1 MGLEPATVS
10 DEPPA
15 RPPGAGLLAALRVRR
30 NATIGVTAG
39 VALAALGYLVR
50 VFELIGPVGGTQRY
64 PVVGPEGWF
73 LVLGFVLASAT
84 ALLVTTVLTAATA
97 YRLVREL

>member
-1 MGLEPATVS
+1 VS

-15 RPPGAGLLAALRVRR
+15 RPPGAGLLDALQVRR
-30 NATIGVTAG
+30 NAAIGVGAG
-39 VALAALGYLVR
+39 VALAALVYLVR
-50 VFELIGPVGGTQRY
+50 VFELIGPVAGSQRY

-97 YRLVREL
+97 YRRTREL